1 MAFSEKK
8 DLEVRLQPLL
18 EVSGVT
24 KSFGPVLAVDNVSF
38 TVGKGEIHS
47 LIGENGAG
55 KSTLVKMITGLER
68 PNSGEI
74 RLLGTPCEFATPIAA
89 HDAGISVVYQDPK
102 LFPHLDVAENIFM
115 GIHPTNRIGMVAKRR
130 MYSEASRLLGTL
142 DVDLD
147 PRSLVSG
154 LSVADIQF
162 VEIARALSSEVKL
175 LILDE
180 PTASLTPSEASRL
193 FELMRSLK
201 SSGTSIIFISHRL
214 EEIREVSDRIT
225 VMRDGKHIITT
236 DASGIS
242 QEDMVRAMVGRELQS
257 LFVER
262 SANID
267 RERKVLEVRALSRSG
282 DFSEVSFSVHAGEIV
297 GMAGLVGAGR
307 TEIAETIYGLRE
319 PTSGDIVVNGEPIVP
334 KSPGVMR
341 SKGVA
346 YVPEDRD
353 AHGLIMDMGV
363 STNVTLTVLDRLAK
377 SGLIK
382 HSTENSFTDRY
393 VDQLSIKTA
402 DNDTAVRQLSGGNR
416 QKVVFAKWLATN
428 PSVLILDEPTH
439 GIDVGSKSQVHE
451 RIAALADAGFA
462 VLMISSDLPEVLG
475 MCDRILV
482 VASGRIVA
490 EFDRGDATQENIMLA
505 ATTHSGARNE

>member
-1 MAFSEKK
+1 MQP
-8 DLEVRLQPLL
+8 QPLL
-18 EVSGVT
+18 EVSRVS
-24 KSFGPVLAVDNVSF
+24 KSFGPVLAVDDVSF
-38 TVGKGEIHS
+38 SVGKGEIHS

-74 RLLGTPCEFATPIAA
+74 RLLGTPCVFATPIAA

-115 GIHPTNRIGMVAKRR
+115 GIHPKNRFGMVATRK
-130 MYSEASRLLGTL
+130 MYSEASRLLESL
-142 DVDLD
+142 EADLD
-147 PRSLVSG
+147 PKSLVSG

-180 PTASLTPSEASRL
+180 PTASLTPSEANRL
-193 FELMRSLK
+193 FKLMRSLK
-201 SSGTSIIFISHRL
+201 ESGTSIIFISHRL
-214 EEIREVSDRIT
+214 EEIREISDRIT
-225 VMRDGKHIITT
+225 VMRDGKHVVTT
-236 DASGIS
+236 DASAIS
-242 QEDMVRAMVGRELQS
+242 QEEMVQAMVGRELKS

-262 SANID
+262 SMNID
-267 RERKVLEVRALSRSG
+267 LSKKVLEVRSLSRTG
-282 DFSEVSFSVHAGEIV
+282 DFSDVSFSVHSGEIV

-307 TEIAETIYGLRE
+307 TEIAETIYGLRV
-319 PTSGDIVVNGEPIVP
+319 PSSGDIVVNGEPIVP
-334 KSPGVMR
+334 KDPGIMR
-341 SKGVA
+341 SKGIA

-363 STNVTLTVLDRLAK
+363 STNVTLGVLGRLAK
-377 SGLIK
+377 RGFIR
-382 HSTENSFTDRY
+382 HSTENTFTDDY
-393 VDQLSIKTA
+393 VEQLSIKTA

-451 RIAALADAGFA
+451 RIAALADAGYA

-482 VASGRIVA
+482 VAAGRIVK
-490 EFDRGDATQENIMLA
+490 ELNSDEATQENIMLA
-505 ATTHSGARNE
+505 ATSFSQSGARDE